1 MEVLNIATFKEKIH
15 DFEVSKDW
23 KFKGNKPAI
32 IDFYADWCGPC
43 KMQGPILKEFKNKV
57 GDRVAILKI
66 DVDKNPAVSQHYK
79 IRSIPTLMLFKNG
92 QAVWTQSGVASEAT
106 LEQVLKKFE

>member
-1 MEVLNIATFKEKIH
+1 MSNNFKEIIQS
-15 DFEVSKDW
+15 SK
-23 KFKGNKPAI
+23 PTLV
-32 IDFYADWCGPC
+32 DFYADWCGPC

>member
-1 MEVLNIATFKEKIH
+1 
-15 DFEVSKDW
+15 
-23 KFKGNKPAI
+23 
-32 IDFYADWCGPC
+32 
-43 KMQGPILKEFKNKV
+43 MQGPILKEFKNKV

-92 QAVWTQSGVASEAT
+92 QAVWTQSGVASEAM

>member
-1 MEVLNIATFKEKIH
+1 MNIMETSFNDLIQQSKPVVV
-15 DFEVSKDW
+15 DFFAE
-23 KFKGNKPAI
+23 
-32 IDFYADWCGPC
+32 WCGPC
-43 KMQGPILKEFKNKV
+43 KMMAPILKETKGLV
-57 GDRVAILKI
+57 GDKATIIKI

-92 QAVWTQSGVASEAT
+92 QAVWTQSGVASEAM